1 MPNADV
7 SGVTYC
13 DCRQNMAKLLPR
25 LGAAAHKDWAR
36 RITVQMER
44 GSESY
49 VTT

>member
-1 MPNADV
+1 MPNAGD

-13 DCRQNMAKLLPR
+13 DCRQNMAKVLPR
-25 LGAAAHKDWAR
+25 LGATAHKEWAR
-36 RITVQMER
+36 QITVQRER